1 MREVILR
8 DFFLGRITPPEL
20 AADVRGSVKKV
31 GAISFVA
38 EIEDMDDEFSVTR
51 QMLVSLCEAVL
62 SDQLPSQDLSTIG
75 FALLASEK
83 FVWDAEDLVGDVI
96 HDWSCPEINYPL
108 TLENVQRFKDW
119 LLEKELYP
127 SKVQPQTRTSFN
139 PKRERLISRVQKK
152 PLRKRVH

>member
-51 QMLVSLCEAVL
+51 QMLVSLC
-62 SDQLPSQDLSTIG
+62 
-75 FALLASEK
+75 
-83 FVWDAEDLVGDVI
+83 
-96 HDWSCPEINYPL
+96 
-108 TLENVQRFKDW
+108 
-119 LLEKELYP
+119 
-127 SKVQPQTRTSFN
+127 
-139 PKRERLISRVQKK
+139 
-152 PLRKRVH
+152 